1 MGRLEGKVALVT
13 GARGGLGRVIAFGLA
28 AEGAKVVAAGRRD
41 LAPVETE
48 AFHPGISTVDLI
60 RQNGGTAV
68 GTLCD
73 VRNMDEVAAMVQFA
87 ADTYG
92 RLDIAVN
99 NAGSFT
105 SLKRIDEMD
114 ENDWD
119 YTMNVNG
126 KGVFY
131 CCQAEVR
138 QFLKQKSKGSIIN
151 VGSVGGIVALPMET
165 VYCASKAAIAGITRT
180 IALDYAKE
188 GIRVNGLAPN
198 FALTGLTYKSY
209 HNEDRRKMIEDL
221 TPMGRWMD
229 VEEIIGP
236 AVFLASDE
244 SSYITG
250 VTIPVDGGYTIK

>member
-13 GARGGLGRVIAFGLA
+13 GARSGLGRVIAAGLA

-41 LAPVETE
+41 LSPKETE
-48 AFHPGISTVDLI
+48 SYHPGIGTVELI
-60 RQNGGTAV
+60 TQQGGTAV

-73 VRNMDEVAAMVQFA
+73 VRNADEVEAMVRFTVE
-87 ADTYG
+87 TYG

-99 NAGSFT
+99 NAGAFT
-105 SLKRIDEMD
+105 SLKRIDEME

-119 YTMNVNG
+119 FTMNVNAR
-126 KGVFY
+126 GVFN

-138 QFLKQKSKGSIIN
+138 QFLKQKSGGSIIN
-151 VGSVGGIVALPMET
+151 VSSVGGLVALPLET
-165 VYCASKAAIAGITRT
+165 VYCASKAAIVNITRSV
-180 IALDYAKE
+180 ALDYARE
-188 GIRVNGLAPN
+188 GIRVNALAPN
-198 FALTGLTYKSY
+198 FALTGLTYNSY
-209 HNEDRRKMIEDL
+209 HNEERRKKIEDL

-250 VTIPVDGGYTIK
+250 ITIPVDGGYTIK